1 MMYFIY
7 FSISL
12 DNQNRP
18 KFEHTQKQRYNGVK
32 VVLMSQSKDIFIK
45 TFFTKINIQ
54 QNIIMCNNRVHI
66 I

>member
-18 KFEHTQKQRYNGVK
+18 KIEHTQKQQYNGVK
-32 VVLMSQSKDIFIK
+32 VVLMS
-45 TFFTKINIQ
+45 
-54 QNIIMCNNRVHI
+54 
-66 I
+66 